1 MRMIFI
7 SNNWA
12 DAHQQTR
19 LKALRQSGFQ
29 IDCLAVFRNYY
40 PVKTDI
46 IPKWIGKV
54 NHASYAKRLKT
65 YFFLIFQLIK
75 TLKST
80 QIIYVYG
87 FDLAFVVVLFKVF
100 SKGNI
105 FIIYEIPDIREVLF
119 SSGILGKSIR
129 FFEKL
134 TIPRINLLVATSPEF
149 ITEYFIKIR
158 KIKLQDFRI
167 IENKVHFDQLSEDFE
182 RQTKV
187 ISPKIKIGYF
197 GVLRCRASL
206 DCLILLASNN
216 QFDIVLQ
223 GIFMPSTSDF
233 ETRIRHLE
241 NIKYLGPY
249 QVPDD
254 LSKIYNNVDIVWAAY
269 PFSNNKVGNHLWART
284 NRFYESL
291 FFHKPLILQKNS
303 ADAKRAKILGNIAI
317 EVDLADIK
325 QVAAQLYSVLTFE
338 FLLTARQSLLKIPEH
353 HYLITTEYQN
363 LVMCLQQNKLSPE
376 GSGIM

>member
-1 MRMIFI
+1 MTFI

-19 LKALRQSGFQ
+19 LKALTQSGFQ

-54 NHASYAKRLKT
+54 DHASYAKRPKT
-65 YFFLIFQLIK
+65 YFSLLFQLIK
-75 TLKST
+75 NLKSN
-80 QIIYVYG
+80 QIAYVYG
-87 FDLAFVVVLFKVF
+87 FDLALVVVLFKVF
-100 SKGNI
+100 SLRNV
-105 FIIYEIPDIREVLF
+105 FIIYEVPDIREVFF
-119 SSGILGKSIR
+119 SSGIWGKSIR

-134 TIPRINLLVATSPEF
+134 AIPRINLLVATSPEF
-149 ITEYFIKIR
+149 ITEYFIKFR

-167 IENKVHFDQLSEDFE
+167 IENKVHYDQLPGKFE
-182 RQTKV
+182 RQTSIV
-187 ISPKIKIGYF
+187 SPKIKIGYF

-206 DCLILLASNN
+206 DCLILLASEN
-216 QFDIVLQ
+216 QFEIILQ
-223 GIFMPSTSDF
+223 GIFMAATSDF
-233 ETRIRHLE
+233 EKRIQDLE
-241 NIKYLGPY
+241 NIQYLGSY
-249 QVPDD
+249 HVPDD

-269 PFSNNKVGNHLWART
+269 PFSNNNVGNHLWART
-284 NRFYESL
+284 NRYYESL

-303 ADAKRAKILGNIAI
+303 ADAKQAKMLENVAI
-317 EVDLADIK
+317 EIDLANIK
-325 QVAAQLYSVLTFE
+325 QAASRLSSVLTPN
-338 FLLTARQSLLKIPEH
+338 FLLTARRSLLKVPEH
-353 HYLITTEYQN
+353 HYLITTEYKN